1 MIFLKILIQ
10 PRTMKVSFSHA
21 IVIVVDAAA
30 AVVKSGNSF
39 PLIM

>member
-30 AVVKSGNSF
+30 VVKSGNSF